1 MMILLIGGS
10 GCGKSRFAE
19 QLCQN
24 GPGPRYYLAAMQ
36 PYGEEGEARI
46 RKHRAMREG
55 KGFETIERYTD
66 YASLKLPSRGTA
78 LLECIAN
85 LTANEMFDP
94 EGNRSDPVSRVL
106 DGVDAVD
113 RQCGTL
119 IVITNDVGSDGTE
132 YDASTKAYIDAIGH
146 INAELA
152 SRADTVIEMV
162 AGIPIV
168 LKGSLPGTD

>member
-19 QLCQN
+19 QLCLN
-24 GPGPRYYLAAMQ
+24 RPGPRYYLAAMQ

-46 RKHRAMREG
+46 IKHRAMREG

-66 YASLKLPSRGTA
+66 YALLTLPSRGTA

-85 LTANEMFDP
+85 LAANEMFDSD
-94 EGNRSDPVSRVL
+94 GNLTDPVSRVL
-106 DGVDAVD
+106 DGVDAIA
-113 RQCGTL
+113 RQCDTL

-132 YDASTKAYIDAIGH
+132 YDASTEAYIRAIGR

-152 SRADTVIEMV
+152 SRADTVAELV

-168 LKGSLPGTD
+168 LKGTLPGTD